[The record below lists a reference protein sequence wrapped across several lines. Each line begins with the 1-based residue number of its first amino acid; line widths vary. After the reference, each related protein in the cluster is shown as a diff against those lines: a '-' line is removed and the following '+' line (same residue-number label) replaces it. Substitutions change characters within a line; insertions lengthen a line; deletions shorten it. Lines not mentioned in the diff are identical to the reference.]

1 MLGWQGH
8 LFIIRVVG
16 LRCDWRPKRK
26 KKKKKQEKRQPHKV
40 LLLSYRPVFERLRT
54 RLLVS
59 FWDMPKGF
67 CKNCILY
74 LTASIE
80 SGGSFAYQFSIAS

>member
-1 MLGWQGH
+1 MLGWQEH

-16 LRCDWRPKRK
+16 LRSDWRPKRK
-26 KKKKKQEKRQPHKV
+26 KKKKTGKKATTQV
-40 LLLSYRPVFERLRT
+40 LLLSYKPVFERLRT

-67 CKNCILY
+67 CKIVFY
-74 LTASIE
+74 I
-80 SGGSFAYQFSIAS
+80 